1 MARPVKKRRVC
12 DHPSVEGFLPRGRKE
27 NGQIQLSVE
36 EYEVLRLMD
45 YLDCTQEECA
55 RQMGIARTTVQAI
68 YGEARKK
75 MADMLVNGRGRQGD
89 GFPCDFSRQKWSRRS
104 GRAAAGE
111 RGSGADLRRNR
122 RRSKAGSGRT

>member
-75 MADMLVNGRGRQGD
+75 MADMLVNGRGLFIGGGNYMLCSLSEQCCGKQCRG
-89 GFPCDFSRQKWSRRS
+89 GSCREKRECPHCRR
-104 GRAAAGE
+104 AQ
-111 RGSGADLRRNR
+111 D
-122 RRSKAGSGRT
+122 

>member
-12 DHPSVEGFLPRGRKE
+12 GHPSVEGFLPRGRKE

-75 MADMLVNGRGRQGD
+75 MADMLVNGRGLFIG
-89 GFPCDFSRQKWSRRS
+89 GGNYMLCSLSEPVSYTHL
-104 GRAAAGE
+104 RAHE
-111 RGSGADLRRNR
+111 
-122 RRSKAGSGRT
+122 T